1 MGAVQNVVDRLRRAF
16 VMDKERGGD
25 LLAKGSTSPT
35 YPDSGYDLLQA
46 YGYDAL
52 SDYLRLE
59 HDLLSRYV
67 DYEEMDDYPE
77 VSSAIDIYADD
88 ASQPDTQLWVA
99 GADRTARWQRAAR
112 SLGVESRVR
121 FLGFRRDMRTLY
133 AAADALLLPTRYDAC
148 AMGDTTLSCSTCSI
162 RPK

>member
-1 MGAVQNVVDRLRRAF
+1 VGVVQDVVGYLRQAFRNDKDRGAA
-16 VMDKERGGD
+16 

-35 YPDSGYDLLQA
+35 FPDSGFDLLQS

-77 VSSAIDIYADD
+77 ISAAIDIYADD
-88 ASQPDTQLWVA
+88 ATQPDTQLRRTLWTVSP
-99 GADRTARWQRAAR
+99 DRT
-112 SLGVESRVR
+112 VETILDDLFYKRLRVDEDAWESPVPWSSTVRTTKR
-121 FLGFRRDMRTLY
+121 FW
-133 AAADALLLPTRYDAC
+133 
-148 AMGDTTLSCSTCSI
+148 STMTAWWG
-162 RPK
+162 